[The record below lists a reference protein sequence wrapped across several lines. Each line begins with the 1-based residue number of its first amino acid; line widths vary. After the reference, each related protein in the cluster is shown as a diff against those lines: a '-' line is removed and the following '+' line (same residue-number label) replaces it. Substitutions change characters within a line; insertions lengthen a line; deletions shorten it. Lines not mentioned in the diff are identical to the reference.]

1 MLEFSYRKLLDFF
14 DELRLCGGG
23 MNSSRKSANFLGEN
37 PPFSK
42 SRVNK
47 QGSLWRDGQDFEVKV
62 INEYIAFNAVYVE
75 ELLSIT
81 EQITSGFMMNISP
94 AGDAVT
100 PDSGSYLLSA
110 RVKTKDTLL
119 EKLQRLQTT
128 PLMNIQDV
136 AGIRF
141 DCDLSLTE
149 QTEVAEVF
157 KRGFENSGAKRVD
170 IRDCRDEPHSG
181 YRAIHLHIRGNAG
194 RSEMQIRTAWQSKW
208 ANYYEEA
215 ADIFGREIRYLHEG
229 ATMPPKAQGVV
240 MQLLEASTEIAEF
253 EQRTDSDSH
262 YSRDHVRNFRRQIDD
277 KLSRIQAELRQQR
290 I

>member
-1 MLEFSYRKLLDFF
+1 
-14 DELRLCGGG
+14 

-47 QGSLWRDGQDFEVKV
+47 HGSLWRDGQDFEVKV

-170 IRDCRDEPHSG
+170 IRDLREEPHSG

-229 ATMPPKAQGVV
+229 ASLPLDAKDIVG
-240 MQLLEASTEIAEF
+240 QLFETSQVIAEY
-253 EQRTDSDSH
+253 ELLTDKELSKRYDVARKL
-262 YSRDHVRNFRRQIDD
+262 RDQIDD
-277 KLSRIQAELRQQR
+277 KLSCIRAELRQQR
-290 I
+290 HRD

>member
-1 MLEFSYRKLLDFF
+1 MLNILTNYVSVGWYEFKP
-14 DELRLCGGG
+14 
-23 MNSSRKSANFLGEN
+23 KSASFLGEN

-42 SRVNK
+42 S
-47 QGSLWRDGQDFEVKV
+47 
-62 INEYIAFNAVYVE
+62 
-75 ELLSIT
+75 
-81 EQITSGFMMNISP
+81 
-94 AGDAVT
+94 
-100 PDSGSYLLSA
+100 

-181 YRAIHLHIRGNAG
+181 YRAIHLYIRGNAG
-194 RSEMQIRTAWQSKW
+194 RSEMQIRTAWQSK
-208 ANYYEEA
+208 
-215 ADIFGREIRYLHEG
+215 
-229 ATMPPKAQGVV
+229 
-240 MQLLEASTEIAEF
+240 
-253 EQRTDSDSH
+253 
-262 YSRDHVRNFRRQIDD
+262 
-277 KLSRIQAELRQQR
+277 
-290 I
+290 